1 MNGGTCSE
9 TKEIC
14 GQFIRIKVVNN
25 MNIIMEEIRQKCQ
38 ELSSR
43 SWGNDECYL
52 YAKGVQAMY
61 VQVNKIIE
69 EHMHDKPKCYD
80 CSRRK
85 FYQMGYNDGRESVTS
100 NKLSE

>member
-1 MNGGTCSE
+1 
-9 TKEIC
+9 
-14 GQFIRIKVVNN
+14 

-38 ELSSR
+38 ELSNR
-43 SWGNDECYL
+43 SWGNDECHL

-69 EHMHDKPKCYD
+69 EHMHDKPKCCD

-85 FYQMGYNDGRESVTS
+85 FYQMGYNDGRESVTLD
-100 NKLSE
+100 KLSE